1 MERRSSLV
9 AQSLLRVFVVILA
22 IVTMQGL
29 CPYTRA
35 FGRPLCQEPESGTQ
49 ADYVP
54 GELLVKLED
63 GTTNLRDALQVLSAA
78 QLSSAVAVPD
88 LEIWKLEVP
97 AGEEMEQVR
106 QLEAL
111 PGVEYAEPNYYA
123 YAQETPNDP
132 AFGNQWGLQKIH
144 APEGW
149 DFTRGSSSVVIA
161 VIDTGIDGT
170 HQDLADKVM
179 AGYNFVADPDVAIPA
194 HSNSDDNYHG
204 THVAGIAAA
213 MTDNGVGV
221 AGVSWESLLMP
232 VKVLNAS
239 GKGSYENVALGVRY
253 AADHGAKVIN
263 MSLGGDEDSQTLRDA
278 VEYAYGKG
286 CLLLAASGNY
296 GWSTLLYPAR
306 YDHVMGVGRT
316 DQNDVRYS
324 TSNYGTGLN
333 VMAPGSSI
341 YSTMPGNSYGYLSG
355 TSMSCPF
362 ASGLAALVWAVE
374 PDASN
379 DAVQAYIQENAVDLG
394 ASGWDPYY
402 GYGRIDVFA
411 TLKLFGALTVSPSR
425 VAYVADV
432 ETPPLPASQLLLV
445 QPEVATSATISWTLA
460 LSPSTLSWIT
470 VTPVT
475 GTVSGQQQDAI
486 ELDVTT
492 EGLTFG
498 KHSCEVLVSGYSA
511 AGTSTSS
518 VGIDLYYVSE
528 LTTLRLLP
536 VVKDYTY

>member
-9 AQSLLRVFVVILA
+9 AQPVLRIAVVIFV

-29 CPYTRA
+29 CPLPPA
-35 FGRPLCQEPESGTQ
+35 FGSRLCQQPEIDAKTN
-49 ADYVP
+49 YVP
-54 GELLVKLED
+54 GELLVKLEE
-63 GTTNLRDALQVLSAA
+63 GTTELSDASQVLSAA

-213 MTDNGVGV
+213 ITDNGIGV

-239 GKGSYENVALGVRY
+239 GQGLYKNVASGVRY

-263 MSLGGDEDSQTLRDA
+263 MSLGGSSYSETLEAA

-286 CLLLAASGNY
+286 CLLTAASGNY
-296 GWSTLLYPAR
+296 SDDELLYPAR
-306 YDHVMGVGRT
+306 FDHVMAVGNST
-316 DQNDVRYS
+316 QDDVRNGN
-324 TSNYGTGLN
+324 SNYGAGLS
-333 VMAPGSSI
+333 VMAPGTLI
-341 YSTMPGNSYGYLSG
+341 YSTLPGGGYGMLTG
-355 TSMSCPF
+355 TSMACPHV
-362 ASGLAALVWAVE
+362 SGLAALVWAVDPGATSAE
-374 PDASN
+374 
-379 DAVQAYIQENAVDLG
+379 VQQLIEETAVDLG
-394 ASGWDPYY
+394 AAGWDIYT
-402 GYGRIDVFA
+402 GYGRIDTA
-411 TLKLFGALTVSPSR
+411 AIRRLFGALDITPTHA
-425 VAYVADV
+425 AYVADV
-432 ETPPLPASQLLLV
+432 QTPPLPGSQIFVV
-445 QPEVATSATISWTLA
+445 QPAVASATTITWTLTV
-460 LSPSTLSWIT
+460 SPTTASWIT
-470 VTPVT
+470 ATPAM
-475 GTVSGQQQDAI
+475 GTVSGQQGDAI
-486 ELDVTT
+486 ELGVTT
-492 EGLTFG
+492 EGLEFG
-498 KHSCEVLVSGYSA
+498 KHSCELLFTGHSEV
-511 AGTSTSS
+511 GTSTSS

-528 LTTLRLLP
+528 LTTLRLLN